1 MELVF
6 HKENGLYIT
15 EFEVTSDFNVH
26 LERSKGGK
34 VSFYQKTTDG
44 NYDHIEKLSKN
55 IDKVFD
61 YDFQALVYPKIIK
74 ITSECEFDVSSL
86 TTDGEVTEIKSQS
99 KEVEI
104 TSNGVT
110 EIAPDAGFGYLSGVK
125 VNVNVPQSGGSSG
138 DAPSQPSGG
147 WNLAYY
153 KIDHNNS
160 NAAMMIE
167 VVMFYASPHLVNVA
181 YESSTGKLLINGGV
195 GAATLV
201 LDKIDNVKA
210 FVVTDLKVCSGDECE
225 MLVFTDTLNGLK
237 DSMGTPIDMSVFI
250 PITEEEYYN
259 PATFA

>member
-74 ITSECEFDVSSL
+74 ITSECEFDVASL

-104 TSNGVT
+104 TANGVT

-125 VNVNVPQSGGSSG
+125 VNVNVPQSGGSG
-138 DAPSQPSGG
+138 GGESGG
-147 WNLAYY
+147 GKETIRYCNVLS
-153 KIDHNNS
+153 IFGIEILSHT
-160 NAAMMIE
+160 AAI
-167 VVMFYASPHLVNVA
+167 VKCAVDGTTKFYPNVA
-181 YESSTGKLLINGGV
+181 DGAMTNYDILAAGIIISDSYESLKPTGMGFEEAYANMVNDGLLQ
-195 GAATLV
+195 T
-201 LDKIDNVKA
+201 
-210 FVVTDLKVCSGDECE
+210 
-225 MLVFTDTLNGLK
+225 
-237 DSMGTPIDMSVFI
+237 
-250 PITEEEYYN
+250 ITEEEFY
-259 PATFA
+259 TI

>member
-1 MELVF
+1 MGKRKINTLRGKRLVTG
-6 HKENGLYIT
+6 NPNLIT
-15 EFEVTSDFNVH
+15 MNEIHVKDTQ
-26 LERSKGGK
+26 KG
-34 VSFYQKTTDG
+34 
-44 NYDHIEKLSKN
+44 I
-55 IDKVFD
+55 
-61 YDFQALVYPKIIK
+61 
-74 ITSECEFDVSSL
+74 
-86 TTDGEVTEIKSQS
+86 EVTERDKSG
-99 KEVEI
+99 K
-104 TSNGVT
+104 
-110 EIAPDAGFGYLSGVK
+110 L

>member
-74 ITSECEFDVSSL
+74 ITSECEFDVASL
-86 TTDGEVTEIKSQS
+86 STDGEVTEIKSQS

-104 TSNGVT
+104 VSNGVT

-125 VNVNVPQSGGSSG
+125 VNVNVPTGGGESGGGSNYIYFDLSGYSSDSREKSATFMGASLVKIPSSG
-138 DAPSQPSGG
+138 VQPIMLANSMFGTSQLIRS
-147 WNLAYY
+147 LTAVA
-153 KIDHNNS
+153 ID
-160 NAAMMIE
+160 
-167 VVMFYASPHLVNVA
+167 
-181 YESSTGKLLINGGV
+181 SS
-195 GAATLV
+195 ATL
-201 LDKIDNVKA
+201 LDASTNTSQNIMDILRAQVP
-210 FVVTDLKVCSGDECE
+210 
-225 MLVFTDTLNGLK
+225 TL
-237 DSMGTPIDMSVFI
+237 DSLPTL
-250 PITEEEYYN
+250 TKEEFYN
-259 PATFA
+259 FEA

>member
-74 ITSECEFDVSSL
+74 ITSECEFDVASL

-104 TSNGVT
+104 TANGVT

-125 VNVNVPQSGGSSG
+125 VNVNVPQSGEGGS
-138 DAPSQPSGG
+138 APSGG
-147 WNLAYY
+147 SELKYFVPPVELRVFGLW
-153 KIDHNNS
+153 
-160 NAAMMIE
+160 
-167 VVMFYASPHLVNVA
+167 
-181 YESSTGKLLINGGV
+181 
-195 GAATLV
+195 ATLC
-201 LDKIDNVKA
+201 K
-210 FVVTDLKVCSGDECE
+210 
-225 MLVFTDTLNGLK
+225 LK
-237 DSMGTPIDMSVFI
+237 DPDKDSVAGIMPSSLYITDGGTSAEASSLLLAFAVDTNMEVWLEALNKIVTWRELMEIMNGEDLVADLTE
-250 PITEEEYYN
+250 ITKEEFYDVN
-259 PATFA
+259 NLHQ

>member
-74 ITSECEFDVSSL
+74 ITSECEFDVASL

-104 TSNGVT
+104 VSNGVT

-125 VNVNVPQSGGSSG
+125 VNVNVPQSGGG
-138 DAPSQPSGG
+138 ESGG
-147 WNLAYY
+147 GGLEYINLGGVTLF
-153 KIDHNNS
+153 DENN
-160 NAAMMIE
+160 NPDYELAAI
-167 VVMFYASPHLVNVA
+167 
-181 YESSTGKLLINGGV
+181 LLIAYQVN
-195 GAATLV
+195 ATLSNGRVIGPMTVTGTARPTTKFNAMSMNFSDMIQMDAGGSLITLKEYV
-201 LDKIDNVKA
+201 L
-210 FVVTDLKVCSGDECE
+210 
-225 MLVFTDTLNGLK
+225 LNGW
-237 DSMGTPIDMSVFI
+237 
-250 PITEEEYYN
+250 TEEKLASLPRITKEEFYN
-259 PATFA
+259 TEA

>member
-6 HKENGLYIT
+6 HKDNGLYIT

-74 ITSECEFDVSSL
+74 ITSECEFDVASL

-104 TSNGVT
+104 TANGVT

-125 VNVNVPQSGGSSG
+125 VNVNVPQSGGS
-138 DAPSQPSGG
+138 GG
-147 WNLAYY
+147 TEGGMKLLCFNSFAEGLTGQDLLGFLGPFNALV
-153 KIDHNNS
+153 KVVDSEGKEGILPLSVVDRSLIVKSIAVVEGLKTVLDHGN
-160 NAAMMIE
+160 E
-167 VVMFYASPHLVNVA
+167 VVVSRQLIESVGGDLSPFIITKEQFYA
-181 YESSTGKLLINGGV
+181 I
-195 GAATLV
+195 
-201 LDKIDNVKA
+201 
-210 FVVTDLKVCSGDECE
+210 
-225 MLVFTDTLNGLK
+225 
-237 DSMGTPIDMSVFI
+237 
-250 PITEEEYYN
+250 
-259 PATFA
+259 

>member
-74 ITSECEFDVSSL
+74 ITSECEFDVASL

-125 VNVNVPQSGGSSG
+125 VNVNVPTGGG
-138 DAPSQPSGG
+138 DTPSGG
-147 WNLAYY
+147 GGEWKYIKADIN
-153 KIDHNNS
+153 D
-160 NAAMMIE
+160 E
-167 VVMFYASPHLVNVA
+167 TAS
-181 YESSTGKLLINGGV
+181 SLL
-195 GAATLV
+195 
-201 LDKIDNVKA
+201 
-210 FVVTDLKVCSGDECE
+210 VVTMFASLVKVDNGDGTKSVYPAAYQTSQLPDAKALALGIPWDAKIAIQGMVMKIGEYLSASG
-225 MLVFTDTLNGLK
+225 VLNALTFL
-237 DSMGTPIDMSVFI
+237 S
-250 PITEEEYYN
+250 EEEFYN
-259 PATFA
+259 LTA

>member
-74 ITSECEFDVSSL
+74 ITSECEFDVASL

-125 VNVNVPQSGGSSG
+125 VNVNVPQSGGE
-138 DAPSQPSGG
+138 SGG
-147 WNLAYY
+147 GNIEYLDMSNARNLLDSVGSLSIECKGISDDISLVAPTASVQPMVEAVGIKITQI
-153 KIDHNNS
+153 KIDWDSTVIQNIGGQIIKTTALESVLNRVS
-160 NAAMMIE
+160 QDELDNIPRITKE
-167 VVMFYASPHLVNVA
+167 QFY
-181 YESSTGKLLINGGV
+181 TI
-195 GAATLV
+195 
-201 LDKIDNVKA
+201 
-210 FVVTDLKVCSGDECE
+210 
-225 MLVFTDTLNGLK
+225 
-237 DSMGTPIDMSVFI
+237 
-250 PITEEEYYN
+250 
-259 PATFA
+259 